1 MPFSAVWLWSTLFA
15 ILHSSLIRFYT
26 VCHSQQC
33 DHGLHYLP
41 LSAVWSKSR
50 STLLFSGTVRSGST
64 LFAIFHSSLIRVYTI
79 CYSQQ
84 SDQGLHCLPFSAVWS
99 GSTLFV
105 MLRSSLIRVYTVVHS
120 QEQSNQGLHCHS
132 QEQSDQG
139 LHCLAFSG
147 AVWLGSTLS
156 LLRNS
161 LISIYN
167 VLLRSSLIRVYTVFF
182 SILRSALSFSG
193 AVLSGSIRFAILRS
207 NLIRIYMVIFRSSL
221 IRVYAVISKEQSA
234 KGLHCLPFSTAVWS
248 ESTLFV
254 ILSSL
259 IGLHCLAIHLHLLG
273 KSPFFNYYQRSPFQ
287 II

>member
-1 MPFSAVWLWSTLFA
+1 MVYIICHSQQSDQNQGLHCYSQEQSDQGLHYLLFSAVW
-15 ILHSSLIRFYT
+15 
-26 VCHSQQC
+26 
-33 DHGLHYLP
+33 
-41 LSAVWSKSR
+41 SR
-50 STLLFSGTVRSGST
+50 SA

-105 MLRSSLIRVYTVVHS
+105 MFRSSLIRVYTVVHS

-147 AVWLGSTLS
+147 AVLLGSTLS

-182 SILRSALSFSG
+182 SFSGLPCHSQEQSDQALYVLPFSG
-193 AVLSGSIRFAILRS
+193 AIWSGSTWSFAGT
-207 NLIRIYMVIFRSSL
+207 V
-221 IRVYAVISKEQSA
+221 
-234 KGLHCLPFSTAVWS
+234 
-248 ESTLFV
+248 
-254 ILSSL
+254 
-259 IGLHCLAIHLHLLG
+259 
-273 KSPFFNYYQRSPFQ
+273 
-287 II
+287 

>member
-1 MPFSAVWLWSTLFA
+1 
-15 ILHSSLIRFYT
+15 
-26 VCHSQQC
+26 
-33 DHGLHYLP
+33 
-41 LSAVWSKSR
+41 
-50 STLLFSGTVRSGST
+50 
-64 LFAIFHSSLIRVYTI
+64 
-79 CYSQQ
+79 
-84 SDQGLHCLPFSAVWS
+84 
-99 GSTLFV
+99 

-120 QEQSNQGLHCHS
+120 QEQSNQSLHCHS

-167 VLLRSSLIRVYTVFF
+167 VLLWSSLIRVYTSFF
-182 SILRSALSFSG
+182 ILRSALSFSR
-193 AVLSGSIRFAILRS
+193 AVWSGSICFAMLRS

-234 KGLHCLPFSTAVWS
+234 KGLHCLPFSTVVWS
-248 ESTLFV
+248 ESTLLV

-259 IGLHCLAIHLHLLG
+259 IKVYTICPSQEQSDRSTLFGNPSASFGQI
-273 KSPFFNYYQRSPFQ
+273 PFFFNYYQRSPFQ